1 MTYEIRTFTP
11 GAEHATTAPAPAS
24 REGRLVA
31 VSDLHVRYDE
41 NRDIVERLRPES
53 DDDWLL
59 VAGDVGEYVEDIRW
73 ALGLLSERFAK
84 VVWVPGNHE
93 LWTPTKDPVQLRGVA
108 RYEHLVQICRELGV
122 VTPEDP
128 YPVWEGA
135 GGPVALAP
143 LFLLYDYSFR
153 MPGVGSKEEA
163 LALAEKAG
171 VVCTDEYFL
180 HPDPYPSREAWC
192 RARVA
197 ETEARLAALPADLP
211 TVLINHWPLV
221 REPTRPLWYPE
232 FALWCGTEATA
243 DWPRRFRAATVV
255 YGHLHIP
262 RLLLWDG
269 VPHQEVS
276 LGYPREWRRR
286 SGSPGRPVQIL
297 PVATTGVPA

>member
-1 MTYEIRTFTP
+1 MTYEIRTFAP
-11 GAEHATTAPAPAS
+11 GAEYATAGPAPAS

-41 NRDIVERLRPES
+41 NRDIVEQLRPES

-59 VAGDVGEYVEDIRW
+59 VAGDIGEQIDDIRW
-73 ALGLLSERFAK
+73 ALGLLSSRFAK

-93 LWTPTKDPVQLRGVA
+93 LWTPAKDPVQLRGVA
-108 RYEHLVQICRELGV
+108 RYQHLLEICRELGV

-135 GGPVALAP
+135 GGPVVVAP

-153 MPGVGSKEEA
+153 MPGMASKEEA
-163 LALAEKAG
+163 LKIAEQAG

-197 ETEARLAALPADLP
+197 ETEARLAALPEDLP

-262 RLLLWDG
+262 RLLRCDG
-269 VPHQEVS
+269 VLHQEVS

-297 PVATTGVPA
+297 PLATTGVPA

>member
-1 MTYEIRTFTP
+1 MTYEIRTFAP
-11 GAEHATTAPAPAS
+11 GAQHATAGPAPAS

-31 VSDLHVRYDE
+31 VSDLHVRYEE

-59 VAGDVGEYVEDIRW
+59 LAGDVGEYSEDIRW

-84 VVWVPGNHE
+84 VIWVPGNHE
-93 LWTPTKDPVQLRGVA
+93 LWTPAQDPLQLRGVA
-108 RYEHLVQICRELGV
+108 RYEHLVEICRELGV
-122 VTPEDP
+122 ITPEDP
-128 YPVWEGA
+128 YPIWEGA
-135 GGPVALAP
+135 GGPVVIAP

-153 MPGVGSKEEA
+153 MPGASSKEEA
-163 LALAEKAG
+163 LAIAEKAG
-171 VVCTDEYFL
+171 IVCTDEYFL

-197 ETEARLAALPADLP
+197 ETEARLAALPEDLP
-211 TVLINHWPLV
+211 TILINHWPLV

-262 RLLLWDG
+262 RLIVWDG

>member
-1 MTYEIRTFTP
+1 MTYEIRTFAP
-11 GAEHATTAPAPAS
+11 GAEHATAAPAPAS
-24 REGRLVA
+24 RGGRLVA
-31 VSDLHVRYDE
+31 VSDLHVRYEE
-41 NRDIVERLRPES
+41 NRDIVERLTPES

-59 VAGDVGEYVEDIRW
+59 VAGDVGENAEDIRW
-73 ALGLLSERFAK
+73 ALTLLSGRFAK

-93 LWTPTKDPVQLRGVA
+93 LWTPAKDPVQLRGVA
-108 RYEHLVQICRELGV
+108 RYEYLVAMCRELGV

-135 GGPVALAP
+135 GGPAVIAP
-143 LFLLYDYSFR
+143 LFVLYDYSFR
-153 MPGVGSKEEA
+153 MPGAGSKEEA
-163 LALAEKAG
+163 LEIAEKAG
-171 VVCTDEYFL
+171 IVCTDEYFL

-197 ETEARLAALPADLP
+197 QTEERLAALPADLP
-211 TVLINHWPLV
+211 TVLVNHWPLV

-243 DWPRRFRAATVV
+243 HWPRRFRAATVV

-262 RLLLWDG
+262 RLIHWEG